1 MSIAD
6 TLNAV
11 LMDWTKKEQNV
22 GGGGENPV
30 IQPTD
35 MLPGLERPM
44 PWYFSIK
51 QFDRWFEN
59 QIKKQL
65 EEEKNSSK
73 KKKTRRRKTAPRR

>member
-22 GGGGENPV
+22 GGENPV

-65 EEEKNSSK
+65 EEEKQLEEDKKLIPGCSK
-73 KKKTRRRKTAPRR
+73 TL

>member
-22 GGGGENPV
+22 RGGENLV
-30 IQPTD
+30 IHPTD

-65 EEEKNSSK
+65 EEEKQLEEDKKLIPGCSK
-73 KKKTRRRKTAPRR
+73 TL